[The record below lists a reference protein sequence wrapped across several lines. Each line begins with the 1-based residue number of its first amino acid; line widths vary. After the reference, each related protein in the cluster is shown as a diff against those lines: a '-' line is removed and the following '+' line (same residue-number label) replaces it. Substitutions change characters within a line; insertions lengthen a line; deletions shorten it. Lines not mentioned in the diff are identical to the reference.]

1 MTGMRIDVDDRVAQA
16 ALQALLGAMQDMTPL
31 MEEIGED
38 AKAESDLAFRDSR
51 SPFGIP
57 WARLSLVTRI
67 QRVERGQWSERKQQR
82 VSNFT
87 KSGRIRAGVVGDAQI
102 LRDTGRLAASISVDA
117 GPDSVEIGSNLPY
130 APTHQLGAKRGE
142 FGSNRR
148 GSPIPW
154 GDIPARPFLPM
165 PDSTGNLPPNL
176 SALITQRFQA
186 YIDEVLA

>member
-67 QRVERGQWSERKQQR
+67 QRIQR
-82 VSNFT
+82 VASNFT
-87 KSGRIRAGVVGDAQI
+87 KSGKIKKNPRGIDATP